1 MCLPVL
7 RMFSLNVQFGVTYS
21 NLGIAGPISKHDH
34 VGEAVRVAGPSYPQS
49 CSMTPARPLGGPV
62 MTLPEPVIMASS
74 RGRDDSM
81 CISHQSHGRRFRQDC
96 SVGVS
101 VEVDLRADPSD
112 KLGLSPDR
120 PEILDDFDDAQHYV
134 TRFQDDLPADPMEG
148 LAIPSWHE
156 LLDEAATQLTPQG
169 FPRTGPALTPERFD
183 RNSPAPGTN
192 PSQGFPGPSPALT
205 DSPAR
210 KRQKQSI
217 MQESGRQPSWILDL
231 DTKQISSGVDLDS
244 MLPCVGKAFKLP
256 ERMAIPSSQRSMPRS
271 EAQGSDAQTQDR
283 RSPSH
288 SVETITVGQAA
299 QHETKSAVVQA
310 GKGSKAKR
318 AKRGAT
324 GRKVHTAAAGQ
335 GRGQGQGQTVGAN
348 GKACTAPLG
357 MVLPF
362 NTLKVRLC
370 LLYAYPLESP
380 LWLQSTTFLTFCCC
394 CAYRLVY
401 HPNSTSFL
409 HCHPVCNT
417 TVQLMLSD
425 WMCCKCV

>member
-1 MCLPVL
+1 MSGHVFACAA
-7 RMFSLNVQFGVTYS
+7 NV
-21 NLGIAGPISKHDH
+21 NPGIAGPISQRDP
-34 VGEAVRVAGPSYPQS
+34 VGEAARVAGPAYPQS

-81 CISHQSHGRRFRQDC
+81 CISLQSHDRRFSSNC

-101 VEVDLRADPSD
+101 VEVDLLADPSD
-112 KLGLSPDR
+112 MLGLSPDR
-120 PEILDDFDDAQHYV
+120 PEALDDFDDAQNYV

-169 FPRTGPALTPERFD
+169 FPRTGPALTPEGFD
-183 RNSPAPGTN
+183 RNSPTPGTS
-192 PSQGFPGPSPALT
+192 PGQGFPGLSPALT
-205 DSPAR
+205 DSPAL
-210 KRQKQSI
+210 KRQKHSM

-231 DTKQISSGVDLDS
+231 GTKHISSGVDPDS

-271 EAQGSDAQTQDR
+271 EVQGSDPQTQDR

-288 SVETITVGQAA
+288 SVEAITEASQQA
-299 QHETKSAVVQA
+299 QHETKPAAFQA
-310 GKGSKAKR
+310 GKGGKAKR
-318 AKRGAT
+318 AKRAAT
-324 GRKVHTAAAGQ
+324 GCKGHTAAAGP

-357 MVLPF
+357 TVLPF

-370 LLYAYPLESP
+370 LLMH
-380 LWLQSTTFLTFCCC
+380 T
-394 CAYRLVY
+394 
-401 HPNSTSFL
+401 
-409 HCHPVCNT
+409 
-417 TVQLMLSD
+417 LSR
-425 WMCCKCV
+425 

>member
-169 FPRTGPALTPERFD
+169 FPRTGPALTD
-183 RNSPAPGTN
+183 
-192 PSQGFPGPSPALT
+192 SPAL
-205 DSPAR
+205 
-210 KRQKQSI
+210 KRQKQSM

-231 DTKQISSGVDLDS
+231 DTKPISSGVDLDS
-244 MLPCVGKAFKLP
+244 TLPCVGKAFKLP
-256 ERMAIPSSQRSMPRS
+256 ERMAIPSSQRSVPRS
-271 EAQGSDAQTQDR
+271 ETHGSDLQTQDR

-288 SVETITVGQAA
+288 SVEAITEGQAPQQA
-299 QHETKSAVVQA
+299 QHEGRPVAVQA
-310 GKGSKAKR
+310 GKGGKAKR
-318 AKRGAT
+318 AKRAAP
-324 GRKVHTAAAGQ
+324 GRKGHSAAAGQ

-348 GKACTAPLG
+348 GKACTVSLG
-357 MVLPF
+357 TVLPF

-370 LLYAYPLESP
+370 PLTHILSRQAMMHAMPLLMNPA
-380 LWLQSTTFLTFCCC
+380 LT
-394 CAYRLVY
+394 
-401 HPNSTSFL
+401 
-409 HCHPVCNT
+409 CHQPCH
-417 TVQLMLSD
+417 QP
-425 WMCCKCV
+425 CYFAACVENEFRSWW